1 MQINIEYDK
10 EINQIFL
17 RNGNRTLNIERTEI
31 ATVEKIFDAME
42 IPYTEKLGEVF
53 IFDKEIAEED
63 NQSFKKNKKGHPV
76 PHPIRPEA

>member
-1 MQINIEYDK
+1 MQPN
-10 EINQIFL
+10 EIMQVFL
-17 RNGNRTLNIERTEI
+17 RNGKRTLTIDRTEI

-63 NQSFKKNKKGHPV
+63 NQSLLDKLKAERGV
-76 PHPIRPEA
+76 

>member
-17 RNGNRTLNIERTEI
+17 RNGNRTLDIKRTEI
-31 ATVEKIFDAME
+31 ATVEKIFDAMD

-53 IFDKEIAEED
+53 IFDKEIAEEE
-63 NQSFKKNKKGHPV
+63 NQSLLDKLKAERGVK
-76 PHPIRPEA
+76 

>member
-10 EINQIFL
+10 EINQVFL
-17 RNGNRTLNIERTEI
+17 RNGNRTLTIDRIEI
-31 ATVEKIFDAME
+31 ATVEKIFDAMD

-63 NQSFKKNKKGHPV
+63 KQSLLDKLKAERGV
-76 PHPIRPEA
+76 E

>member
-17 RNGNRTLNIERTEI
+17 RNGNRTLQIDRTEV
-31 ATVEKIFDAME
+31 ATIEKIFDAMD

-53 IFDKEIAEED
+53 IFDKEIVEED
-63 NQSFKKNKKGHPV
+63 NQSLLDKLKAERGV
-76 PHPIRPEA
+76 

>member
-17 RNGNRTLNIERTEI
+17 RNGNRTLQIDRTEV
-31 ATVEKIFDAME
+31 ATIEKIFDAME

-53 IFDKEIAEED
+53 IFDKEIAEEE
-63 NQSFKKNKKGHPV
+63 NQSLLDKPKAERGV
-76 PHPIRPEA
+76 E

>member
-10 EINQIFL
+10 EINQVFL
-17 RNGNRTLNIERTEI
+17 RNGNRTLTIDRTEI
-31 ATVEKIFDAME
+31 AKVEKIFDAMD

-63 NQSFKKNKKGHPV
+63 KQSLLDKLKAERGV
-76 PHPIRPEA
+76 E

>member
-10 EINQIFL
+10 EINQVFL
-17 RNGNRTLNIERTEI
+17 RNGNRTLTIDRTEI
-31 ATVEKIFDAME
+31 ATVEKIFDAMD

-63 NQSFKKNKKGHPV
+63 KQSLHDKLKAERGV
-76 PHPIRPEA
+76 E

>member
-17 RNGNRTLNIERTEI
+17 RNGNRTLQIDRTEV
-31 ATVEKIFDAME
+31 ATIEKIFDAMD

-53 IFDKEIAEED
+53 IFDKKIAEED
-63 NQSFKKNKKGHPV
+63 NQSLLDKLKAERGV
-76 PHPIRPEA
+76 

>member
-17 RNGNRTLNIERTEI
+17 RNGNRTLQIDRTE
-31 ATVEKIFDAME
+31 VEKKKKIFDAMD

-53 IFDKEIAEED
+53 IFDKEIAEEE
-63 NQSFKKNKKGHPV
+63 NQSLLDKLKAKRG
-76 PHPIRPEA
+76 IE

>member
-10 EINQIFL
+10 EINQVFL
-17 RNGNRTLNIERTEI
+17 RNGNRTLTIDRTEI
-31 ATVEKIFDAME
+31 ATVEKIFDAMD

-63 NQSFKKNKKGHPV
+63 KQSLLDKLKAERGD
-76 PHPIRPEA
+76 E